1 MNKYEEYK
9 TLLKSKS
16 CTFPGNLASVFTF
29 IQEAADGIVAMCV
42 FTILMSY
49 GVATE
54 GPGKEM
60 TTPFPRQ
67 TPGLSLS

>member
-9 TLLKSKS
+9 TLLKSTS
-16 CTFPGNLASVFTF
+16 CAFPGNPASVFTL
-29 IQEAADGIVAMCV
+29 IQEAADGIAVMCV
-42 FTILMSY
+42 FTILMPY

-67 TPGLSLS
+67 TPGLALS